1 MKKYTSYAMAILLC
15 VVMAGA
21 AFAVIGSSGGTEDFE
36 SVGSLTD
43 ATNIT
48 EALMP
53 QISGWSY
60 YETCAAPFFYY
71 DNNDTSGFSTA
82 AGAGTKPTGAGCL
95 EVKSTG
101 ATADQ
106 HRIGG
111 ASMDIGRSITYSAW
125 FAIKTT
131 PVNNNARI
139 GIHFPDVS
147 ATSNQAS
154 AHIEFC
160 DGSKDLKLVLRSEI
174 LASGIGEFFVNG
186 GASDDNDYALD
197 TWNKL
202 EITITTSESEAGE
215 VTFSLNGSVIGQG
228 AIISDAAG
236 NLLSSR
242 CFVLAWKSISSCDIY
257 IDDIHVEADTGIDDW
272 MLF

>member
-1 MKKYTSYAMAILLC
+1 MKKYTSYVMTALLC

-21 AFAVIGSSGGTEDFE
+21 AFAAIGSSGGAEDFE

-43 ATNIT
+43 GTNIT
-48 EALMP
+48 QTLMP

-60 YETCAAPFFYY
+60 YESSATPFFYF
-71 DNNDTSGFSTA
+71 DNNDTSGFTTA

-101 ATADQ
+101 STDDQ

-111 ASMDIGRSITYSAW
+111 ALMDLGRSITFTAW
-125 FAIKTT
+125 FAVKGT
-131 PVNNNARI
+131 PAGNNARI
-139 GIHFPDVS
+139 GVHFPDVDAAANK
-147 ATSNQAS
+147 AT
-154 AHIEFC
+154 AHISFSP
-160 DGSKDLKLVLRSEI
+160 DTKDLKLILRSEL

-186 GASDDNDYALD
+186 GASDNNDYALD

-236 NLLSSR
+236 KLLSSR